1 MDNQSG
7 SKALSI
13 PRKIGSNMVAF
24 LKNYVDVLKN
34 MHEHHRLYFFI
45 HAFML
50 VSAFLMFLIVI
61 FSMI

>member
-1 MDNQSG
+1 
-7 SKALSI
+7 
-13 PRKIGSNMVAF
+13 MVAF

-50 VSAFLMFLIVI
+50 ISASLVFLILL

>member
-1 MDNQSG
+1 ME

-13 PRKIGSNMVAF
+13 PRKIGSDMVAF
-24 LKNYVDVLKN
+24 LKNYVDVLNN

-50 VSAFLMFLIVI
+50 VSALLMFLIVI
-61 FSMI
+61 VSMI

>member
-1 MDNQSG
+1 MK
-7 SKALSI
+7 SKALTI
-13 PRKIGSNMVAF
+13 PRKIGSDMVAF

-50 VSAFLMFLIVI
+50 ISAVLMFLIVI
-61 FSMI
+61 VSMI